1 MVRQGP
7 GRLFPE
13 KIFEKTMNLMKLQ
26 TFFFV
31 LILMA
36 PFGAFAQ
43 QGSAPA
49 VPPTVMAAPAV
60 EIGELDVRRFPGPI
74 VAVEEVDIVPRVTGY
89 IEKIEFKE
97 GDDVQEGDV
106 LFQIEEREYAAALK
120 QAQAN
125 VDSCKSQID
134 ESQAAITQQEARIAE
149 LDSILKYRETTYN
162 RNKALFARGT
172 AVSEDE
178 VDNSESAYLAT
189 RAQRDA
195 AVATLASVKSQY
207 EKAKSALAAA
217 EAAADLAAF
226 DMEHTKITAP
236 ISGKIGKVTV
246 TRGNLVTPQS
256 GKLVDIKSV
265 SPIYVRF
272 AISEQL
278 FLTTYGGE
286 EQIRDRARIRLELAD
301 GSIYSEEAKVAL
313 IDNKVD
319 PKTNKIM
326 IWATLRNEDRKLF
339 PGSYA
344 TVYLSPKSEKPTC
357 AVIISAVQANPDG
370 THYVYVL
377 DGGNKVEQR
386 QVTLGTLS
394 DKYYEITSGL
404 KPGET
409 VVIEGMNKVK
419 PGDAANPVPADDDDP

>member
-1 MVRQGP
+1 
-7 GRLFPE
+7 
-13 KIFEKTMNLMKLQ
+13 MNLMKFQML
-26 TFFFV
+26 FFA
-31 LILMA
+31 LILLA
-36 PFGAFAQ
+36 PLGVRAQ
-43 QGSAPA
+43 QGGGP
-49 VPPTVMAAPAV
+49 AAPPMVMTAPSV
-60 EIGELDVRRFPGPI
+60 ETGELDVRRFPGPI

-97 GDDVQEGDV
+97 GDIVQEGDI

-120 QAQAN
+120 QAEAN
-125 VDSCKSQID
+125 VDSCKSRID
-134 ESQAAITQQEARIAE
+134 EAQAAITQQEARIAE
-149 LDSILKYRETTYN
+149 LDSILKYRETTFN

-178 VDNSESAYLAT
+178 VDNTESAYLAT

-207 EKAKSALAAA
+207 ETAKSALAAA

-256 GKLVDIKSV
+256 GKLVDIKSI

-286 EQIRDRARIRLELAD
+286 DQIRDRARIRLELAD
-301 GSIYSEEAKVAL
+301 GNMYSEEAQVAL

-326 IWATLRNEDRKLF
+326 IWATLQNEDRKLL

-344 TVYLSPKSEKPTC
+344 TVYLSPKSDKPTC
-357 AVIISAVQANPDG
+357 AVIISAVQANSDG
-370 THYVYVL
+370 TNYVYVL
-377 DGGNKVEQR
+377 GEGNKVEQR

-394 DKYYEITSGL
+394 DKYYEIVSGV
-404 KPGET
+404 KTGE
-409 VVIEGMNKVK
+409 VVVVEGMNKVK
-419 PGDAANPVPADDDDP
+419 PGDVVNPIPADDNEDL